1 MRDSHMDKRKFIA
14 SFSVRIDTRRAR
26 IEIAEGQI
34 HGGPEGSFRVRIDRR
49 WHDGPDGSP
58 VFLDR
63 ARLVDLVVGLALGH
77 MPEPA
82 QDPCIARGARVSVRF
97 EKGGVNRVEGGFTAA
112 PAVLAHDGRW
122 VVPVTMYGGT
132 RYVPVEDIVAREERP

>member
-1 MRDSHMDKRKFIA
+1 MDKRKFIA
-14 SFSVRIDTRRAR
+14 TFSVRIDTRRTR
-26 IEIAEGQI
+26 IEVSEGQI

-58 VFLDR
+58 IFLDR
-63 ARLVDLVVGLALGH
+63 GRLVDLVVGLALGN

-82 QDPCIARGARVSVRF
+82 QDPRIPRGTRVSVRF

-132 RYVPVEDIVAREERP
+132 RYIPVQDIVAKEERP

>member
-1 MRDSHMDKRKFIA
+1 MDKRKFIA

-26 IEIAEGQI
+26 FELSPGPL

-49 WHDGPDGSP
+49 WHDGPDGGP
-58 VFLDR
+58 IFLDR
-63 ARLVDLVVGLALGH
+63 ARLVDLVVGMALGD

-82 QDPCIARGARVSVRF
+82 QDPCIPRGTRVSVRF
-97 EKGGVNRVEGGFTAA
+97 EKGGVNRVEGGFTVA

-132 RYVPVEDIVAREERP
+132 RYIPVEDIVAREERP